1 MQELLNQLENNKDFA
16 DIILSKIKYLTVD
29 EYQDTNPI
37 QERLIQF
44 IKQGGCNLCIVGDD
58 DQTIYQFR
66 GSDPENILV
75 FRERYGINK
84 YIVLG
89 TDYRSSEAIVDIGKR
104 VIVNNEK
111 RLPKVMESGKL
122 VKY

>member
-1 MQELLNQLENNKDFA
+1 MQEMLNQLENNKDFA

-37 QERLIQF
+37 QERLIHF

-66 GSDPENILV
+66 GSDPENILS
-75 FRERYGINK
+75 FRERY
-84 YIVLG
+84 
-89 TDYRSSEAIVDIGKR
+89 
-104 VIVNNEK
+104 
-111 RLPKVMESGKL
+111 
-122 VKY
+122 